1 MALTLNSSTQGAITG
16 CGSCS
21 SGGGKRRKGR
31 KGRKSGKKRRAGKSK
46 KSCGCSFKLF
56 GGKRRTRKG
65 GRLRRTHRNR
75 RNGGSCISCI
85 FNSKKRE
92 AINNFKSRDNLIE
105 LIENAAT
112 TWSNWSSSGDD
123 VRVEKLNF
131 IKNESLLNIDEI
143 FEKFKELPD
152 PTYPIIVSSGNNGT
166 DQIFIQYNFKSKTG
180 DKKGMQ
186 FNIMKDRTTHIIVD
200 PKIQP

>member
-75 RNGGSCISCI
+75 RNGGSFI

-92 AINNFKSRDNLIE
+92 AINNFKSKDNLIE

-112 TWSNWSSSGDD
+112 KWSNWSSSGDD
-123 VRVEKLNF
+123 VRVEKLNS
-131 IKNESLLNIDEI
+131 IKDKSLRNIDEI
-143 FEKFKELPD
+143 FKEFEGLPD

-186 FNIMKDRTTHIIVD
+186 FNIMEDGTTNTTKID
-200 PKIQP
+200 PQIQP